1 MIELYFLVSVFVGIA
16 VIVDGV
22 VLYKAK
28 GVCWTNKIQSF
39 TTTIEFLWVIVSIIT
54 FFTLELSHFQ
64 ILIPSLYVVHN
75 IFGWAYGSYLVSKS
89 PEVKNGIEALVVP
102 YWYLI
107 FGMTVGIV
115 FSISSLYALIL
126 L

>member
-39 TTTIEFLWVIVSIIT
+39 TTTIEFLWVIVSIIA
-54 FFTLELSHFQ
+54 FLR
-64 ILIPSLYVVHN
+64 
-75 IFGWAYGSYLVSKS
+75 
-89 PEVKNGIEALVVP
+89 
-102 YWYLI
+102 
-107 FGMTVGIV
+107 
-115 FSISSLYALIL
+115 
-126 L
+126 